1 MQFLRNAVFS
11 APTSFLALASF
22 RHAVRLACLA
32 AASPGGGAAAGGLVG
47 VAAAPGAAV
56 PGVAVPGVAV
66 PGVAVP
72 GTSARSTGGAANTP
86 ATGRQKH
93 TAAATVRK
101 QGLMESRIALT
112 HNRTDEARMKLA

>member
-11 APTSFLALASF
+11 APTSFLALASL

-47 VAAAPGAAV
+47 VAAVPGAAAPGAAV
-56 PGVAVPGVAV
+56 PG
-66 PGVAVP
+66 
-72 GTSARSTGGAANTP
+72 TSALSTGGAANTP

-101 QGLMESRIALT
+101 QRLMESRIALT

>member
-1 MQFLRNAVFS
+1 MAEALSILRVYGGGMQFLRNAVFS
-11 APTSFLALASF
+11 APTSFLALASL

-47 VAAAPGAAV
+47 VAAVPGAAV
-56 PGVAVPGVAV
+56 PG
-66 PGVAVP
+66 
-72 GTSARSTGGAANTP
+72 TSVRSTGGAANTP

-101 QGLMESRIALT
+101 HRLMESRIALR